1 MKSVLPFITRQEK
14 RKTMPIKRILIFT
27 VLFTVCSTLFAQ
39 RYYSSNKRAI
49 SQYEKAMKVLYGGK
63 FSQGILELENV
74 LRYDPKFIEVHLTL
88 GDYYSDVKNMEKAE
102 YHYRAASAIDSGFY
116 PIVWV
121 RLGDIYRDQGLYQPA
136 KACYETYLKYET
148 RKKDDIDNA
157 RKSLELVVFRE
168 NAVSNPVPFSPQ
180 NMGPSI
186 NSAAQEYLPTLTADG
201 QTIVFTRK
209 VPSSKAQPAGNEE
222 DLFTSTLVD
231 GQWTPAQRMPVPL
244 NSDGNEGAQCISQD
258 GHVMFFTA
266 CERKD
271 GAGSCDIYVC
281 TRRGE
286 KWSRPRNLGK
296 PVNTNRWETQPSF
309 AIDGKTLYFTS
320 NRKGGKGGNDIWKT
334 TFLGNGRWT
343 DPVNLGDSINTP
355 GDEKCPFIHYD
366 NQTLYFAS
374 NGHVG
379 MGGFDIFYSR
389 KINDSTWSKPVNLGY
404 PINTDVDES
413 SLIVAPSGGTAIF
426 SSDRAGGFGDLDL
439 YTFQLYEEAMP
450 LAVTYMKGVVYN
462 EKDKSKVAAEVKI
475 IDLDSGEEIATTT
488 SDPVDGSFIISLPV
502 EKNYAVNV
510 SCDNFLFYSDNIELK
525 DATPEEPFL
534 VDIALKPLEK
544 GKSIVLKN
552 IFFETGS
559 AELKAESRVE
569 LDKLVDFMN
578 QNTAIRIEI
587 SGHTDN
593 VGSDAVN
600 QKLSEN
606 RASAVVKYLMDNGV
620 EQVRMR
626 AVGYGETRPIDTNDT
641 ETGRANNRRTMFEI
655 ID

>member
-1 MKSVLPFITRQEK
+1 MSIKKIVIFGVL
-14 RKTMPIKRILIFT
+14 L
-27 VLFTVCSTLFAQ
+27 VGCSMAFSQ

-63 FSQGILELENV
+63 FSQGILELEKV
-74 LRYDPKFIEVHLTL
+74 LRYDSNFIEVHLTL
-88 GDYYSDVKNMEKAE
+88 GDYYSDVNNIEKAE
-102 YHYRAASAIDSGFY
+102 KHYRAASRIDSSFY
-116 PIVWV
+116 PIVWL
-121 RLGDIYRDQGLYQPA
+121 RLGDIYKSQSLYQPA
-136 KACYETYLKYET
+136 VACYETFLKYET
-148 RKKDDIDNA
+148 KKKDNIA
-157 RKSLELVVFRE
+157 EAKKSLDEVVFRE
-168 NAVSNPVPFSPQ
+168 KAVNNPVPFSPQ
-180 NMGPSI
+180 NMGKAI
-186 NSAAQEYLPTLTADG
+186 NSAAQEYLPTLTTDG
-201 QTIVFTRK
+201 QTLVFTRK
-209 VPSSKAQPAGNEE
+209 VHSSQAKPLGNEE
-222 DLFTSTLVD
+222 DLYTSTLVD
-231 GQWTPAQRMPVPL
+231 GSWTTAERMPARP

-258 GHVMFFTA
+258 GRIMFFTA

-281 TRRGE
+281 TRKGD

-309 AIDGKTLYFTS
+309 AIDGKTLYFAS

-343 DPVNLGDSINTP
+343 EPENLGDSINTA

-379 MGGFDIFYSR
+379 MGGFDLFYSR

-404 PINTDVDES
+404 PINTDGDEA
-413 SLIVAPSGGTAIF
+413 SLIVAPRGGMAIF
-426 SSDRAGGFGDLDL
+426 SSNREGGEGDLDL
-439 YTFQLYEEAMP
+439 YTFQLYEEAQP
-450 LAVTYMKGVVYN
+450 LTVTYMKGIVYN
-462 EKDKSKVAAEVKI
+462 EKDKSKVSANVKI

-488 SDPVDGSFIISLPV
+488 SDPESGSFMISLPV

-510 SCDNFLFYSDNIELK
+510 SCDKFLFYSDNIELK
-525 DATPEEPFL
+525 EATPDEPFL
-534 VDIALKPLEK
+534 VDIALKPIEK
-544 GKSIVLKN
+544 GESIVLKN

-559 AELKAESRVE
+559 AELKDESQVE
-569 LDKLVDFMN
+569 LDKLVEFMN
-578 QNTAIRIEI
+578 SNTQIRIEI

-606 RASAVVKYLMDNGV
+606 RAKSVANYLIDSGI
-620 EQVRMR
+620 ESGRIR
-626 AVGYGETRPIDTNDT
+626 AVGYGKTRPIDTNDT
-641 ETGRANNRRTMFEI
+641 EKGRANNRRTMFEI